1 MLRCDFQHT
10 ITSHLEKVTT
20 VKEIIMNQFGKFA
33 MKMGVVSLLSVMPLA
48 AQVENGV
55 NFTTPFPFYAGD
67 VKLPAGTYRV
77 TSLSAVGRVLLLRN
91 TTGTHEAMVSFIPT
105 SSVDP
110 NKDSDVTFDKIGD
123 TGYLRALSLAG
134 ETDGIEFAQSKA
146 ERKAA
151 ANATELAESTVGV
164 EHVTLSRGE

>member
-1 MLRCDFQHT
+1 
-10 ITSHLEKVTT
+10 
-20 VKEIIMNQFGKFA
+20 MNHFGKFA
-33 MKMGVVSLLSVMPLA
+33 MKIGMVSLLSVMPLA
-48 AQVENGV
+48 AQVENGID
-55 NFTTPFPFYAGD
+55 FTTSFPFYAGN
-67 VKLPAGTYRV
+67 VKLPAGSYRI
-77 TSLSAVGRVLLLRN
+77 TSLSTVGNVLLLRN

-123 TGYLRALSLAG
+123 TGYLRGLSVAG

-151 ANATELAESTVGV
+151 ANAADWAENTTVV
-164 EHVTLSRGE
+164 EHATLSRGE

>member
-1 MLRCDFQHT
+1 
-10 ITSHLEKVTT
+10 
-20 VKEIIMNQFGKFA
+20 MNHFGKFA
-33 MKMGVVSLLSVMPLA
+33 MKIGLVSLLSVMPLA

-55 NFTTPFPFYAGD
+55 DFTTPFPFYAGN
-67 VKLPAGTYRV
+67 VKLPAGTYRI
-77 TSLSAVGRVLLLRN
+77 TSLSVAAKVLLLRN

-123 TGYLRALSLAG
+123 TGYLRGLSVAG

-151 ANATELAESTVGV
+151 ANAADLAESTISV
-164 EHVTLSRGE
+164 EHATLSRGE